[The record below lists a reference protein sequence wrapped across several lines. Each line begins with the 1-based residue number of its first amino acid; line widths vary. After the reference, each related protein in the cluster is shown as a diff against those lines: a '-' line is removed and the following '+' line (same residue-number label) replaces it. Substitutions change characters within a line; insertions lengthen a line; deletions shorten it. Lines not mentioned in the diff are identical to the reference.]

1 MPKIGTPGRFFRA
14 VSSYDR
20 AKDDSSLG
28 GQAMRIGVLVGS
40 WLVAVAAMVA
50 LTPLIAAEFQ
60 CEVPAEQRR
69 WYRNPDGSC
78 VQCSIGM
85 SGVHMNVPSAYT
97 LLWDTEYG
105 HKERGG
111 SYPSRVSNYAK
122 ARGIPI
128 YNVTGS
134 ATWEWM
140 RWAARTHRYAAIGAG
155 SAHFQSLWGWETD
168 GNRWFV
174 CNNNSPSK
182 IDEYSWAG
190 FQRLHR
196 ASGEWI
202 VVIDKQPPP
211 VCPRYIAWW
220 Q

>member
-1 MPKIGTPGRFFRA
+1 MLRVLCLVCALSAATRSLA
-14 VSSYDR
+14 ESY
-20 AKDDSSLG
+20 L
-28 GQAMRIGVLVGS
+28 
-40 WLVAVAAMVA
+40 
-50 LTPLIAAEFQ
+50 

-85 SGVHMNVPSAYT
+85 NGIHMDLPAAYT

-105 HKERGG
+105 RKERGG
-111 SYPSRVSNYAK
+111 SYPSRVANYA
-122 ARGIPI
+122 RLRRIPV

-134 ATWEWM
+134 TTWDWM
-140 RWAARTHRYAAIGAG
+140 KWAAKTNRYAAIGAG
-155 SAHFQSLWGWETD
+155 SAHFQTLWGWETD

-182 IDEYSWAG
+182 IDEYSWEA

-202 VVIDKQPPP
+202 VVLDKQPPP
-211 VCPRYIAWW
+211 PTPRYIAWW
-220 Q
+220 R